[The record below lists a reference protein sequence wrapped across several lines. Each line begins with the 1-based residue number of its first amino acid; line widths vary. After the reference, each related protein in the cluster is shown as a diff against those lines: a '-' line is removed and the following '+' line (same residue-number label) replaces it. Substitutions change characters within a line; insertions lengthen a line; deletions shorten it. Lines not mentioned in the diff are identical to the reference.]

1 MGMMI
6 HELKTVME
14 TMKAVS
20 VVLIEDLGSE
30 VDCGG
35 NYENGFCGPIERLRH
50 KDQKHALHSATGTSG
65 LSLVFPRCSIGS
77 HWTARCIE
85 VAVVADS
92 KPPASFP
99 LSVVSS
105 NPAADSLAPIIFSMV
120 FRPSPILALGA
131 VCIWAVL
138 SLLLRHHSC
147 RSLSSYCYFCDI
159 VVGKRIC
166 GTTTPPAYF
175 QRANAV
181 ICTSSDLISVT
192 TWLPSC
198 ICFGEAN

>member
-1 MGMMI
+1 MI

-35 NYENGFCGPIERLRH
+35 NYENGSCGPIERLRH

-77 HWTARCIE
+77 HWTTRRIE
-85 VAVVADS
+85 VAVVANS
-92 KPPASFP
+92 KPPASFL

-105 NPAADSLAPIIFSMV
+105 NPAADSLTPLIFSMV
-120 FRPSPILALGA
+120 VRPSPILALGA
-131 VCIWAVL
+131 VCKYGPCCPCYCAITAVVRFPLVTFVTLLWGSEFVVRQHHQLIFSGQTL
-138 SLLLRHHSC
+138 S
-147 RSLSSYCYFCDI
+147 F
-159 VVGKRIC
+159 V
-166 GTTTPPAYF
+166 
-175 QRANAV
+175 RA
-181 ICTSSDLISVT
+181 VT
-192 TWLPSC
+192 L
-198 ICFGEAN
+198 FR